1 MTPSKRILCVILAIC
16 LSITLVTARS
26 SLLGRADA
34 APRGCKWQRLPGTD
48 TTQNDTSNVKHM
60 LQCKL
65 RTISGI
71 DNLLSNLSV
80 YQTDRIS
87 AMRLECSDVLFFES
101 SLETNNQHAGVFLS
115 ALRNL
120 NNLTIEFC
128 KIRYVPSMVLQGL
141 RNLRILSLRTH
152 NSDWNPMN
160 LELHPECFRGLTE
173 LQDLDLSD
181 NNIWSL
187 PTEVFCPLYS
197 LKYLNLTK
205 NRLTDI
211 AQLGFAGYGS
221 GSSTPGKACN
231 TGLEVLDL
239 SHNDISTLPDN
250 GLSALRSLTQ
260 LHLQENLLI
269 AIADRALAGLQ
280 SLNVLNISSNRL
292 VALPRELFHA
302 SPQLTQLYVQN
313 NTLTALA
320 PGLLERLDHLEVL
333 DLSQNELTSTWI
345 NSETFS
351 GLVRLVVLNL
361 GHNELTKID
370 QFVFRGLYSLQI
382 LHLDHNS
389 IDTIETGAFV
399 DLKNLHALTLSTNN
413 LKRIESHH
421 FTDLYVLNQLFLESN
436 QIESIDENAFENLTN
451 LNDLSLNDNLLNE
464 IPSCLQKLHF
474 LKSLDLGKNRIDTLH
489 NDSFDGLRRL
499 LGLRLVDNLLTTI
512 ARDTFIKLS
521 SIHVLNLASNQIKQ
535 IDQSAF
541 SSNPTLRA
549 IRLDNNQIQD
559 ISSVFTSLNSL
570 VWLNVSDN
578 NIHQFD
584 YSHLP
589 ASLEWLDIHKNNLT
603 RLGNYFDV
611 RNITQI
617 KMLDVSYNNLVRID
631 DSSIPNSI
639 QTLYLNNNKIREV
652 APGTFLKK
660 RHLDKVVLYGNQ
672 IRELDISAFALNPI
686 SDTKEMPAFY
696 IGDNP
701 IHANCKMEWLQR
713 INEISHLRQH
723 PRVLDLDLVMCT
735 MEHERNGVT
744 VVRPLMDLK
753 PQDFLCKYESHCFAL
768 CHCCDFE
775 ACDCKMTC
783 PDRCS
788 CYHDHTWS
796 ANVVDCGNAGY
807 TKVPERLPMDATT
820 IFLDGNDLG
829 DLSSHMF
836 IGKKKLEQLYLN
848 NSKITSLH
856 NRTFNGVPSLK
867 VLHLENNQIEELRG
881 FEFDQLKNLNELYLS
896 ENVISHIGN
905 NTFGTLKKLEVL
917 ALNHNKINN
926 FAPWHQLTSAYE
938 TGSLAQLT
946 LEGNSWHC
954 DCETLLKLNEWI
966 KEFQGEFDVN
976 RMMCSDNKR
985 IVGEIIKQCEEALEN
1000 GSATSAVQRTV
1011 IGNGLIGGSYVPLL
1025 AAVLVSIIG
1034 AGLLIALVCV
1044 LRQDFRLWAH
1054 AKYGIRLFK
1063 DPTQTPGKSAEEGDQ
1078 MYDAYFIYSIRDSDF
1093 VLQVIASE
1101 LHNTG
1106 YNLCLH
1112 HRDIHASAYL
1122 NDSLQSASDISKKII
1137 IVVSMAFLQN
1147 EWSQP
1152 TFRLALQSVIENIRP
1167 SYRRHKIALILTAPL
1182 ELIVMD
1188 ATMQLL
1194 VQTCPVICWGEK
1206 RCWDKIRFALPDLP
1220 SHNRSIKKLGTVS
1233 RSPNLRYTP
1242 APTTL
1247 DSWCKNHPGF
1257 AVPMNNSTNIS
1268 MEVVEQMQQQAQHN
1282 QHQQHVH
1289 QQQQQ
1294 QQQHQQKM
1302 TQDQLSL
1309 SPISLSRQS
1318 NAATS
1323 PSHSMSMTEDELS
1336 CTSSHYEPANTL
1348 QHQTNYVCRSTASSL
1363 GHVYSTIPETP
1374 QMNRNGRA
1382 YFV

>member
-1 MTPSKRILCVILAIC
+1 M
-16 LSITLVTARS
+16 ARS
-26 SLLGRADA
+26 SLIGRADA

-48 TTQNDTSNVKHM
+48 ATLNNDTSNVKHM

-101 SLETNNQHAGVFLS
+101 SLETNSQHAGVLLS

-141 RNLRILSLRTH
+141 RNLRTLSLRTH

-187 PTEVFCPLYS
+187 PTEVFCPLFS
-197 LKYLNLTK
+197 LKQLNLTK

-221 GSSTPGKACN
+221 GSTTPGKSCN

-260 LHLQENLLI
+260 LMLQDNLLI
-269 AIADRALAGLQ
+269 EIADRALNGLQ
-280 SLNVLNISSNRL
+280 SLSVLNISSNRL
-292 VALPRELFHA
+292 VALPPELFQS

-313 NTLTALA
+313 NTLSVLA
-320 PGLLERLDHLEVL
+320 PGLLERLDRLEVL

-345 NSETFS
+345 NRDTFS
-351 GLVRLVVLNL
+351 GLLRLVVLNL
-361 GHNELTKID
+361 GHNSLTKID
-370 QFVFRGLYSLQI
+370 QYVFRGLYSLQI

-389 IDTIETGAFV
+389 IDTIESGAFA
-399 DLKNLHALTLSTNN
+399 DLKNLHALTLSTNQ
-413 LKRIESHH
+413 LKRIEAYH
-421 FTDLYVLNQLFLESN
+421 FTELYVLNQLFLESN
-436 QIESIDENAFENLTN
+436 QIETIDDNAFENLTN

-464 IPSCLQKLHF
+464 IPKCLQKLHF
-474 LKSLDLGKNRIDTLH
+474 LKSLDLGKNRIERLQ
-489 NDSFDGLRRL
+489 NDSFDGLKRL
-499 LGLRLVDNLLTTI
+499 LGLRLVDNMLTTI

-549 IRLDNNQIQD
+549 IRLDNNHIQD
-559 ISSVFTSLNSL
+559 ISGVFTSLPDL

-589 ASLEWLDIHKNNLT
+589 ASLEWLDIHKNNLS

-617 KMLDVSYNNLVRID
+617 KMLDVSYNHLVRID

-639 QTLYLNNNKIREV
+639 QTLYLNNNRIREV
-652 APGTFLKK
+652 ASGTFLKK
-660 RHLDKVVLYGNQ
+660 RHLEKVVLYGNQ
-672 IRELDISAFALNPI
+672 IRELDITAFTLNPI
-686 SDTKEMPAFY
+686 SDTKEMPQFY

-701 IHANCKMEWLQR
+701 IHCNCHMEWLQR
-713 INEISHLRQH
+713 INELSHLRQH
-723 PRVLDLDLVMCT
+723 PRVLDLDMVMCT

-744 VVRPLMDLK
+744 NVRPLMDLK
-753 PQDFLCKYESHCFAL
+753 PQEFLCKYESHCFAL

-783 PDRCS
+783 PDRCT
-788 CYHDHTWS
+788 CYHDHTWN
-796 ANVVDCGNAGY
+796 ANVVDCGGAGY
-807 TKVPERLPMDATT
+807 NKVPERLPMDATT
-820 IFLDGNDLG
+820 IYLDGNDLG

-867 VLHLENNQIEELRG
+867 VLHLENNQINELRG

-896 ENVISHIGN
+896 ENAIGPVGN
-905 NTFGTLKKLEVL
+905 NTFNALKKLEVL
-917 ALNHNKINN
+917 ALGNNQISN
-926 FAPWHQLTSAYE
+926 FAPWNQLSAAYE
-938 TGSLAQLT
+938 TGSLTQLT
-946 LEGNSWHC
+946 LDGNRWHC
-954 DCETLLKLNEWI
+954 DCDHLIKLNEWM
-966 KEFQGEFDVN
+966 KEFPGEFDVN
-976 RMMCSDNKR
+976 RLQCVDKR
-985 IVGEIIKQCEEALEN
+985 SVGDMIKYCEETLEN
-1000 GSATSAVQRTV
+1000 TSATSAVQRTV

-1044 LRQDFRLWAH
+1044 LRQDVRLWAH

-1063 DPTQTPGKSAEEGDQ
+1063 DPTQTTVKSADETDQ
-1078 MYDAYFIYSIRDSDF
+1078 SYDAYFIYSCRDSEF
-1093 VLQVIASE
+1093 ILQGIAAE
-1101 LHNTG
+1101 LHNGG

-1112 HRDIHASAYL
+1112 HRDIHTTPYL
-1122 NDSLQSASDISKKII
+1122 NDTMQSAADISKKII

-1152 TFRLALQSVIENIRP
+1152 QFRMALQSLIENIRP
-1167 SYRRHKIALILTAPL
+1167 SYRRHRIALILTAPV
-1182 ELIVMD
+1182 EYICMD
-1188 ATMQLL
+1188 ATMQSL
-1194 VQTCPVICWGEK
+1194 VQSCPVICWGEK
-1206 RCWDKIRFALPDLP
+1206 RCWDKIRYALPDLP
-1220 SHNRSIKKLGTVS
+1220 SHNRSIKKLTVS

-1257 AVPMNNSTNIS
+1257 AVPMNNATNIN
-1268 MEVVEQMQQQAQHN
+1268 MDAVEHMN
-1282 QHQQHVH
+1282 QHQQQPFQPH
-1289 QQQQQ
+1289 QQLHG
-1294 QQQHQQKM
+1294 HQKL

-1323 PSHSMSMTEDELS
+1323 PSHSITEDELS
-1336 CTSSHYEPANTL
+1336 CTSSHYEPAGTL
-1348 QHQTNYVCRSTASSL
+1348 QQQTNYVCRSTASSL